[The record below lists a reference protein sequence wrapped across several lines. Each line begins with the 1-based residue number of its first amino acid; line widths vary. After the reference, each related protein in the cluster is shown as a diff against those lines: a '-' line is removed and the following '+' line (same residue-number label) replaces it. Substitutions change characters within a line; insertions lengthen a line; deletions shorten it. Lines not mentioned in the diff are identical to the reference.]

1 MNPSDSLTA
10 APKVAIYWDFENIHA
25 SLYEQEVGRY
35 RESRYRTQDELVEV
49 GAIMDFARSLGSVCI
64 NRAYCNWSFY
74 YCYSDALTGHG
85 VSLVQLFPRGQHGK
99 NGADIQM
106 CVDMV
111 EDFLRLDLDVC
122 VIVSGD
128 SDYIG
133 AAQKVRQYGKR
144 VIGVGVRDCTNR
156 YFQRVCDEFK
166 FYDTLVQSEA
176 AAPLAIYESGT
187 MDFDAARQLLVAA
200 VNRLVAQTGEPAIL
214 KARVKPMMLRL
225 EPTFDERGV
234 KRNGDGKGF
243 DDFTSFLNACEDII
257 VESAGQSD
265 HTIQIR
271 EGATVDFARGQI
283 PEEMR
288 QACRRLI
295 VAAMTYRLGTGQL
308 AILLSALKPAM
319 KRLEP
324 EFDEKALGARNFL
337 TFLTW
342 FPDIVRIHGEGERRT
357 VELLVERNTG
367 GFELPEPS
375 GRADTTPPERQ
386 CVETAMAFMFGSL
399 RDEPATN
406 WPEYFDRLKSHMER
420 SGFSGEADD
429 HRAIKKV
436 LWDAGAFKLLPNH
449 GGITV
454 ADHFQ
459 TFEALR
465 DQVLRHMETNQADS
479 DEA

>member
-1 MNPSDSLTA
+1 MNPSDSVTA
-10 APKVAIYWDFENIHA
+10 TPKVAIYWDFENIHA
-25 SLYEQEVGRY
+25 SLYEQEIGRY
-35 RESRYRTQDELVEV
+35 RDSRYRTQDELVEV
-49 GAIMDFARSLGSVCI
+49 GAIMDYARSLGSVCI

-74 YCYSDALTGHG
+74 YCYADALSGHG
-85 VSLVQLFPRGQHGK
+85 VSLVQLFPRGLHGK

-144 VIGVGVRDCTNR
+144 VIGVGVRDFTNR

-200 VNRLVAQTGEPAIL
+200 INRLVAQTGEPAIL

-234 KRNGDGKGF
+234 KRNGDGF
-243 DDFTSFLNACEDII
+243 ADFSSFLNACEDII
-257 VESAGQSD
+257 IESSGLSD
-265 HTIQIR
+265 HTIQLR
-271 EGATVDFARGQI
+271 EGVTIDFAKGHMSDEKRL
-283 PEEMR
+283 
-288 QACRRLI
+288 ACHRLI
-295 VAAMTYRLGTGQL
+295 VAAMTHCLGSSQHAV
-308 AILLSALKPAM
+308 AIGALKPAM

-324 EFDEKALGARNFL
+324 DFDDKKLGARNFL

-357 VELLVERNTG
+357 IELLVERNDG
-367 GFELPEPS
+367 GYVLPQTNRRS
-375 GRADTTPPERQ
+375 DIAPPDWESIQ
-386 CVETAMAFMFGSL
+386 TSLAFMFGPL
-399 RDEPATN
+399 REEPAAS
-406 WPEYFDRLKSHMER
+406 WPEYFDQLKSHMEH
-420 SGFSGEADD
+420 SGFSSEPDD
-429 HRAIKKV
+429 LRSIKRV
-436 LWDAGAFKLLPNH
+436 LWDAGAFKLLPHH

-454 ADHFQ
+454 SDHFQ

-465 DQVLRHMETNQADS
+465 DHVARHMEANQSDS